1 MQQFRQQ
8 GASLL
13 ELLVICSVIMILM
26 AASALYWRLPRGA
39 PTEVGAQ
46 QLAADLALLRQWSVN
61 TAMGTSDR
69 LYEQPVFPS
78 LYFVGVPITGYQLL
92 RNGAV
97 CKTVQLPDEVVV
109 NSPCGRQ
116 VQFNQAGRMPVGVTL
131 TLRRN
136 RWPTQAMNVVLDMPG
151 RIEVRN
157 GWM

>member
-1 MQQFRQQ
+1 MQPFRQQ

-13 ELLVICSVIMILM
+13 ELLAICSVIVILM
-26 AASALYWRLPRGA
+26 AASTLYWRLPRGA

-61 TAMGTSDR
+61 TAMGTADHFC
-69 LYEQPVFPS
+69 EQPVFPS
-78 LYFVGVPITGYQLL
+78 IYFVGSPITSYQLL
-92 RNGAV
+92 RNGVV
-97 CKTVQLPDEVVV
+97 CKTVHLPDGVVL

-116 VQFNQAGRMPVGVTL
+116 VQFNQAGRMSAGVTL

-136 RWPTQAMNVVLDMPG
+136 YWPTQAMNVVLDMPG
-151 RIEVRN
+151 RIEVRH

>member
-46 QLAADLALLRQWSVN
+46 QLAADLALLRQGSGN
-61 TAMGTSDR
+61 TAMGAAGR
-69 LYEQPVFPS
+69 PYEQPVFPS

>member
-1 MQQFRQQ
+1 MQLFRQQ

-13 ELLVICSVIMILM
+13 DLLMSCSVIMIL
-26 AASALYWRLPRGA
+26 ASAGMLHWQLLRGA
-39 PTEVGAQ
+39 PTEIGAQ

-61 TAMGTSDR
+61 TAMGTADR
-69 LYEQPVFPS
+69 PYEQPLFPA
-78 LYFVGVPITGYQLL
+78 LYFIGSPITGYQLQ
-92 RNGAV
+92 RNGAI
-97 CKTVQLPDEVVV
+97 CKSVQLPDGVVV

-131 TLRRN
+131 TLRRT

-157 GWM
+157 GSM

>member
-1 MQQFRQQ
+1 MQRFRQQ

-13 ELLVICSVIMILM
+13 ELLTICAVIMILM
-26 AASALYWRLPRGA
+26 SASTLYWQLPRGA

-46 QLAADLALLRQWSVN
+46 HLAADLALLRQWSVN
-61 TAMGTSDR
+61 TAMGTADR
-69 LYEQPVFPS
+69 PYEQPLFPS

-92 RNGAV
+92 RNG
-97 CKTVQLPDEVVV
+97 VVL

-151 RIEVRN
+151 RIEVRH

>member
-69 LYEQPVFPS
+69 PYEQPVFPS
-78 LYFVGVPITGYQLL
+78 LYFVVINQSTKQL
-92 RNGAV
+92 
-97 CKTVQLPDEVVV
+97 
-109 NSPCGRQ
+109 
-116 VQFNQAGRMPVGVTL
+116 
-131 TLRRN
+131 
-136 RWPTQAMNVVLDMPG
+136 
-151 RIEVRN
+151 
-157 GWM
+157 